1 MKFFVF
7 IFLFFFNFLFC
18 QSFIIG
24 DSQTFFLAKH
34 SKYAKLYQPL
44 VKSGIGVTELISM
57 LKNTPVDYEVKNI
70 FISIGVNDD
79 YNDKGIYLLIEQLDF
94 VFPNSYF
101 FVVQGSYG
109 WGNVMN
115 VNPQSKRYVDY
126 YNKFRRA
133 KIFVIEQTI
142 GFGDPHFD
150 KSEYPVIS
158 NFIDYIIYRN
168 WKREQESL
176 K

>member
-1 MKFFVF
+1 M
-7 IFLFFFNFLFC
+7 FLSFFFLLIF
-18 QSFIIG
+18 SFANLLLLEIPKH
-24 DSQTFFLAKH
+24 FLAKH
-34 SKYAKLYQPL
+34 SKYAKLYQPW

-57 LKNTPVDYEVKNI
+57 LKNTPVDSEVKNI

-115 VNPQSKRYVDY
+115 VNPQSKRYVGLL
-126 YNKFRRA
+126 
-133 KIFVIEQTI
+133 Q
-142 GFGDPHFD
+142 
-150 KSEYPVIS
+150 
-158 NFIDYIIYRN
+158 
-168 WKREQESL
+168 
-176 K
+176 